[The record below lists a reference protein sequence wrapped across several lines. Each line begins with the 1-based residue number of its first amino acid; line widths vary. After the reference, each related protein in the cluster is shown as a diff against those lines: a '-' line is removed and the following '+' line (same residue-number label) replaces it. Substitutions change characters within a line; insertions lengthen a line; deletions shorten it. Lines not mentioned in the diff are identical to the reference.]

1 MLGFM
6 NFNDT
11 SLIKHD
17 IFQSNIKNVMTSLME
32 KHKSDSRQFNAIM
45 YKTKHKISKLEGSSV
60 RAMLGYI
67 NSFLSMHG
75 IKINTIQKQE
85 ISYANKTNYYK
96 LHLVASERDIDNV
109 ESTDMDD
116 VVNDE

>member
-1 MLGFM
+1 MPLC
-6 NFNDT
+6 
-11 SLIKHD
+11 IK
-17 IFQSNIKNVMTSLME
+17 QNIRL
-32 KHKSDSRQFNAIM
+32 A
-45 YKTKHKISKLEGSSV
+45 KIEGPSV

-96 LHLVASERDIDNV
+96 LQLVTPDHDIDNA
-109 ESTDMDD
+109 ESIDMDD
-116 VVNDE
+116 VVTEE